1 MFLKVQCV
9 ITILCYKFVINFND
23 IHYRLGKQANL
34 MLKHSGIPFKS
45 KMGISIFLSCFAL
58 YSHIA
63 NSQVYFSSRFNPY
76 FYVLWQYFEIKK
88 VCFCESQI
96 LYFSLFL
103 AQLYPI
109 CLVIY
114 QWYYPGRTHAK
125 IQTGMFILFFGL
137 WLNAI
142 FLCWKVFEVFG
153 SIL

>member
-45 KMGISIFLSCFAL
+45 NMGISIFLSCFAL

-63 NSQVYFSSRFNPY
+63 NRQVYFSSRFNPY
-76 FYVLWQYFEIKK
+76 FYVLCQYFEIKK

-109 CLVIY
+109 LFGYISVVLPWENPRQNLDRDVHLVF
-114 QWYYPGRTHAK
+114 WTLA
-125 IQTGMFILFFGL
+125 
-137 WLNAI
+137 
-142 FLCWKVFEVFG
+142 
-153 SIL
+153 